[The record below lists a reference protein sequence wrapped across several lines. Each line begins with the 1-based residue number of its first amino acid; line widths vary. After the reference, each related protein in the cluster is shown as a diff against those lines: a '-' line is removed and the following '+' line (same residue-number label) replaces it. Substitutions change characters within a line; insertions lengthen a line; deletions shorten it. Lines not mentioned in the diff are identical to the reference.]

1 MHPYTSKL
9 PERHKKQHP
18 NKKQTN
24 TRFDCLRD
32 WVDVY
37 ISTKKLHCDI
47 EYIVTAYK
55 VGIINKVKW
64 LFVLLECRY
73 WTYKKNCGFF
83 YLYGYQTKKIRF
95 CNNGIFA
102 GVFIDTLWI
111 TE

>member
-64 LFVLLECRY
+64 LFVLLECKDIDLI
-73 WTYKKNCGFF
+73 KKTVGFSTCMVIKRKNTV
-83 YLYGYQTKKIRF
+83 LQ
-95 CNNGIFA
+95 
-102 GVFIDTLWI
+102 
-111 TE
+111 